1 MTRTKSAVELSVEE
15 QIAKIQKEAQ
25 EKIKELRNSL
35 SWNERFKTAFNE
47 YVKHNSPDIADYLQG
62 HKPENGIERDINI
75 ALADVNLKVSYDS
88 STFDNDL
95 HNQGQMDNLVD
106 SYELSEY
113 PVYTVFA
120 VSEGSEVKGYVRI
133 NCRYSSYNGNEYSA
147 WHFVK
152 PTEIT
157 CKIFSAYKP

>member
-1 MTRTKSAVELSVEE
+1 MARTKSTPELTVEE

-25 EKIKELRNSL
+25 DKIKELRNSL
-35 SWNERFKTAFNE
+35 SWHERFKTAFNE
-47 YVKHNSPDIADYLQG
+47 YLKHNSGDIAVNLQG
-62 HKPENGIERDINI
+62 HKPEYGIERNINI
-75 ALADVNLKVSYDS
+75 ALADVNLIVSYDS

-95 HNQGQMDNLVD
+95 YNQGQMDNLVD
-106 SYELSEY
+106 SYDLSEY

-120 VSEGSEVKGYVRI
+120 VYEGTEVKGYVRI
-133 NCRYSSYNGNEYSA
+133 NCHYSSYNGNEYSA

-157 CKIFSAYKP
+157 CKVFSAYKP

>member
-1 MTRTKSAVELSVEE
+1 MARTKSTPELTVEK

-25 EKIKELRNSL
+25 DKIKQLRNSL
-35 SWNERFKTAFNE
+35 AWNERFKTAFNE
-47 YVKHNSPDIADYLQG
+47 YLKSSSEDIARSLQG
-62 HKPENGIERDINI
+62 HKPEYGIERDINI
-75 ALADVNLKVSYDS
+75 ALADVNLRVSYDS

-95 HNQGQMDNLVD
+95 YNQGQMDNLVD
-106 SYELSEY
+106 SYDLSEY

-120 VSEGSEVKGYVRI
+120 VYEGTEVKGYVRI
-133 NCRYSSYNGNEYSA
+133 NCHYSSYNGNEYSA

-157 CKIFSAYKP
+157 CKVFSAYKP

>member
-1 MTRTKSAVELSVEE
+1 MARTKVTPQLTVEE

-25 EKIKELRNSL
+25 DKIKELRNSL
-35 SWNERFKTAFNE
+35 AWNERFKTAFNE
-47 YVKHNSPDIADYLQG
+47 YLKYSSEDIARSLQG
-62 HKPENGIERDINI
+62 HKPEYGIERDINV

-95 HNQGQMDNLVD
+95 YNQGQMDNLVD
-106 SYELSEY
+106 SYDLSEY

-133 NCRYSSYNGNEYSA
+133 NCHYSSYNGNEYGA

-157 CKIFSAYKP
+157 CKVFSAYKP

>member
-1 MTRTKSAVELSVEE
+1 MARTKSAVELSVEE

-25 EKIKELRNSL
+25 DKIKELRNSL
-35 SWNERFKTAFNE
+35 AWHERFKTAFNE
-47 YVKHNSPDIADYLQG
+47 YVKYHSNDIAIGFIG
-62 HKPENGIERDINI
+62 HKPENDFEDKINT
-75 ALADVNLKVSYDS
+75 ALADVNLRVSYDS

-95 HNQGQMDNLVD
+95 YNQGQIDNLVD
-106 SYELSEY
+106 SYDLSEY

-120 VSEGSEVKGYVRI
+120 VYEGTEVKGYVRI
-133 NCRYSSYNGNEYSA
+133 NCHYSSYNGNEYGA

-157 CKIFSAYKP
+157 CKVFSAYKP

>member
-1 MTRTKSAVELSVEE
+1 MARTKSTVELTVEE

-25 EKIKELRNSL
+25 DKIKELRNSL

-47 YVKHNSPDIADYLQG
+47 YVKHNSHDIASCLQG
-62 HKPENGIERDINI
+62 HEPEQGIESEINV
-75 ALADVNLKVSYDS
+75 ALRDVNLTVSYDS

-95 HNQGQMDNLVD
+95 YNQGQMDNLVD
-106 SYELSEY
+106 SHDLSEY

-120 VSEGSEVKGYVRI
+120 VYEKTDLKGYVRI
-133 NCRYSSYNGNEYSA
+133 NCHYSSYNGNEYST

-152 PTEIT
+152 PQEIT
-157 CKIFSAYKP
+157 CKVFSAYKI